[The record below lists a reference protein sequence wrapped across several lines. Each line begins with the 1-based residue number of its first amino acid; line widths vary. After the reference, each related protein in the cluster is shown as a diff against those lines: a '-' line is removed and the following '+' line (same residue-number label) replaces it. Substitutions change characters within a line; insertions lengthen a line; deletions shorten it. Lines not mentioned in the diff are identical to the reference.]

1 MRVLVTGHRGY
12 IGVVLTR
19 LLLRE
24 GHEVVGFDADLYRRC
39 TFGGE
44 GAIAPVA
51 EIVKDLRDVE
61 VADLEG
67 VDAVCHLAALSNDP
81 LGNLDPQLTYDIN
94 WRASVRLADCARQA
108 RVERWIFSS
117 SCSNYGAA
125 GGQALLDEDAELHP
139 VTAYGESKV
148 FTERDVSALAT
159 DDFSP
164 TYLRNA
170 TAYGVSP
177 RLRFD
182 VVLNNLTAWAYTT
195 GRVLLKSDGSPWRP
209 LVHLQDIARAF
220 LLTLAA
226 PRERVHDQAF
236 NIGSTDENYQ
246 MGQLAEIVG
255 ETVPDCRIEFAPGAS
270 PDTRNYRVSCDKAA
284 DLLGFRTTWT
294 AREGAKELYRA
305 YQQVGLDLAEFEG
318 SRYQRLA
325 HIKRLLEDG
334 LLDAGLR
341 VRPQVEKVAL
351 PQPVKLG

>member
-1 MRVLVTGHRGY
+1 MTPTCTDGAPSA
-12 IGVVLTR
+12 TR
-19 LLLRE
+19 
-24 GHEVVGFDADLYRRC
+24 APSS
-39 TFGGE
+39 GGRDHQ
-44 GAIAPVA
+44 GP
-51 EIVKDLRDVE
+51 LRDVE

-81 LGNLDPQLTYDIN
+81 LGNLDPRLTYDIN

-108 RVERWIFSS
+108 GVERWIFSS

-125 GGQALLDEDAELHP
+125 GGQALLDEDAQLHP
-139 VTAYGESKV
+139 VTAYGESKG

-170 TAYGVSP
+170 TAHGVSP

-182 VVLNNLTAWAYTT
+182 VVLNNLTAWVYTT

-209 LVHLQDIARAF
+209 LVHIEDIARVFF
-220 LLTLAA
+220 LARPRRA
-226 PRERVHDQAF
+226 RERVHDQAF

-246 MGQLAEIVG
+246 MRQLAEIVG
-255 ETVPDCRIEFAPGAS
+255 QTVPTASRVRASAS
-270 PDTRNYRVSCDKAA
+270 PDIRNYCVSYDKAT
-284 DLLGFRTTWT
+284 DLLGFCTTWT
-294 AREGAKELYRA
+294 AREGAKELYLA
-305 YQQVGLDLAEFEG
+305 YQQVGVDLAEFEG

-334 LLDAGLR
+334 LLDADLR
-341 VRPQVEKVAL
+341 VQPRAEEPTP
-351 PQPVKLG
+351 PQPVKSG

>member
-61 VADLEG
+61 VADLEE

-108 RVERWIFSS
+108 GVERWIFSS

-351 PQPVKLG
+351 SQPVKLG